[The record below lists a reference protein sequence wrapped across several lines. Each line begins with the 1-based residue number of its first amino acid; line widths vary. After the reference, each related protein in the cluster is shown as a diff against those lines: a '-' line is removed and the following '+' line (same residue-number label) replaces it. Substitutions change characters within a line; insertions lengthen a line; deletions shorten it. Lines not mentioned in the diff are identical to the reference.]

1 MTGGWREATREE
13 LHTYYTETFPD
24 EFDALP
30 SFVTVDG
37 PKQYAIAFRQAY
49 PIRKQNAPDR
59 TFIRRDTWQTSES
72 GDRTVPQFRSTEN
85 LVEFIQYPARYD
97 PAQGSDYAL
106 ADPALL
112 ERPEPRPDAVYYA
125 LDHWERPWV
134 LAVDIDAKD
143 IAAQRASR
151 ETTSSDIDNDSETE
165 QLRAAGILDSAPEG
179 YPYAFADIEQALD
192 YGFTVREI
200 FEDDFSAEETMVV
213 YSGQGC
219 HVYLLDADRKHR
231 YDEQSRE
238 VINDL
243 LLEEYEIPIDPVV
256 TADRR
261 RVMRLPYSLHADV
274 SRIVQPI
281 DSPKFDFRTEATP
294 DFLKS

>member
-1 MTGGWREATREE
+1 MTEKWREATRAE

-24 EFDALP
+24 QLDALP
-30 SFVTVDG
+30 SFITASG
-37 PKQYAIAFRQAY
+37 PKQYAIAFREAY
-49 PIRKQNAPDR
+49 PIRTQNAPHR
-59 TFIRRDTWQTSES
+59 TFIRRDTWQTSNS
-72 GDRTVPQFRSTEN
+72 SDRTVQQFDSTED
-85 LVEFIQYPARYD
+85 LIKFIQHPARYD

-106 ADPALL
+106 ADPDVLD
-112 ERPEPRPDAVYYA
+112 RPEPRPDAVYYA

-143 IAAQRASR
+143 IAAHRASS
-151 ETTSSDIDNDSETE
+151 ETTGETDDGE
-165 QLRAAGILDSAPEG
+165 TAQLRAAGILDSPPKG
-179 YPYAFADIEQALD
+179 YPYAFEDIEQALA
-192 YGFTVREI
+192 YGFAVQEI
-200 FEDDFSAEETMVV
+200 FEDDFAAEETMVV

-219 HVYLLDADRKHR
+219 HVYLLDTDRKHR

-243 LLEEYEIPIDPVV
+243 LLDEYEIPIDPVV

-274 SRIVQPI
+274 SRVVQPI
-281 DSPKFDFRTEATP
+281 DDPGFDFRTEATP
-294 DFLKS
+294 DFLD

>member
-1 MTGGWREATREE
+1 MTGAWRETTREE
-13 LHTYYTETFPD
+13 LHSYYTETFPD
-24 EFDALP
+24 QLDALP
-30 SFVTVDG
+30 SFLTVEG
-37 PKQYAIAFRQAY
+37 PKQYAIAFREAY

-59 TFIRRDTWQTSES
+59 SFIRRDTWQTSES
-72 GDRTVPQFRSTEN
+72 GDRTIQQFDSMEA
-85 LVEFIQYPARYD
+85 LLEFIQYPARYD

-106 ADPALL
+106 ADPDLL

-143 IAAQRASR
+143 IAAQRASN
-151 ETTSSDIDNDSETE
+151 ETTAGEVDDVETE
-165 QLRAAGILDSAPEG
+165 ELRAAGVLDSPPEG
-179 YPYAFADIEQALD
+179 YPYTFEDIEQALE
-192 YGFTVREI
+192 YGFTVQEV
-200 FEDDFSAEETMVV
+200 FEDDFAAEETMVV

-219 HVYLLDADRKHR
+219 HVYLLDTDREHH
-231 YDEQSRE
+231 YDEKSRE

-243 LLEEYEIPIDPVV
+243 LLDEYGIPIDPVV

-274 SRIVQPI
+274 SRVVQPI
-281 DSPKFDFRTEATP
+281 DDPGFNFRTEATP
-294 DFLKS
+294 DFLES

>member
-1 MTGGWREATREE
+1 MAHPWREATREE
-13 LHTYYTETFPD
+13 LHTYYTKAFP
-24 EFDALP
+24 EYVDALP
-30 SFVTVDG
+30 SFVTADG
-37 PKQYAIAFRQAY
+37 PKQYAIAFREAY

-59 TFIRRDTWQTSES
+59 SFIRRDTWQTSKS
-72 GDRTVPQFRSTEN
+72 DDRTVQQFESTEDF
-85 LVEFIQYPARYD
+85 VEFIQHPARSD
-97 PAQGSDYAL
+97 PAQGSGYAL
-106 ADPALL
+106 ADPDLL

-143 IAAQRASR
+143 IAAQRASS
-151 ETTSSDIDNDSETE
+151 ETTAGESNDDVETE
-165 QLRAAGILDSAPEG
+165 QLRAAGILDSLPEG
-179 YPYAFADIEQALD
+179 YPYMFEDIEQALE
-192 YGFTVREI
+192 YGFVVQEI
-200 FEDDFSAEETMVV
+200 FEDDFVADETMVV

-219 HVYLLDADRKHR
+219 HVYLLDTDREHH

-243 LLEEYEIPIDPVV
+243 LLDEYGIPIDPVV

-281 DSPKFDFRTEATP
+281 DSPAFDFRTEAMP
-294 DFLKS
+294 DFLES

>member
-1 MTGGWREATREE
+1 MTPPWRDATREE
-13 LHTYYTETFPD
+13 LHTYYTEAFP
-24 EFDALP
+24 EQIDALP
-30 SFVTVDG
+30 SFLTVDG
-37 PKQYAIAFRQAY
+37 PKQYAIAFREAY

-59 TFIRRDTWQTSES
+59 SFIRRETWQTSKS
-72 GDRTVPQFRSTEN
+72 GDRTVQQFDSTAD
-85 LVEFIQYPARYD
+85 LVKFIQYPARYD

-106 ADPALL
+106 ADPDLL

-125 LDHWERPWV
+125 LDHWERPWM

-143 IAAQRASR
+143 IAAQRATR
-151 ETTSSDIDNDSETE
+151 ETGLVEPGDLDETE
-165 QLRAAGILDSAPEG
+165 LLQEAGILDSAPEG
-179 YPYAFADIEQALD
+179 YPYAFADIEQALK
-192 YGFTVREI
+192 YGFTVQEI
-200 FEDDFSAEETMVV
+200 FEDDFAAEETMVV

-219 HVYLLDADRKHR
+219 HVYLLDTDREHR

-243 LLEEYEIPIDPVV
+243 LLDEYEIPIDPVV

-274 SRIVQPI
+274 SRVVSPI
-281 DSPKFDFRTEATP
+281 DSPAFDFRTEATP
-294 DFLKS
+294 DFLTS

>member
-1 MTGGWREATREE
+1 MPPPWRPATRED
-13 LHTYYTETFPD
+13 LHTYYTETFP
-24 EFDALP
+24 EYVDALP
-30 SFVTVDG
+30 SFVTLDG
-37 PKQYAIAFRQAY
+37 PKQYAIAFREPY
-49 PIRKQNAPDR
+49 PIRKQHAPER
-59 TFIRRDTWQTSES
+59 TFIRRDTWQTNGSS
-72 GDRTVPQFRSTEN
+72 DRTNQQFNSQDH

-97 PAQGSDYAL
+97 PAQGSGYAL
-106 ADPALL
+106 ADPDLL
-112 ERPEPRPDAVYYA
+112 ERPEPRPEAVYYA

-143 IAAQRASR
+143 IAAQRASC
-151 ETTSSDIDNDSETE
+151 ETTANETNDDAETE
-165 QLRAAGILDSAPEG
+165 QLRAAGILDNAPEG
-179 YPYAFADIEQALD
+179 YPYAFTDIEDALE
-192 YGFTVREI
+192 YGFIVQEI
-200 FEDDFSAEETMVV
+200 FEDDFAATETLVV

-219 HVYLLDADRKHR
+219 HIYLLNTDHKHR

-281 DSPKFDFRTEATP
+281 ESPDFDFRTEAVP
-294 DFLKS
+294 SFFEP

>member
-1 MTGGWREATREE
+1 MALPWRAATREE
-13 LHTYYTETFPD
+13 LHTYYTETFP
-24 EFDALP
+24 EYVDALP

-37 PKQYAIAFRQAY
+37 PKEYAIAFREAY

-59 TFIRRDTWQTSES
+59 SFIRRDTWQTSRS
-72 GDRTVPQFRSTEN
+72 GDRTEKQFGSMKD

-97 PAQGSDYAL
+97 PAQGSDWAL
-106 ADPALL
+106 ADPDLL
-112 ERPEPRPDAVYYA
+112 DRPEPRPDAVYYA

-143 IAAQRASR
+143 IAAQRVSR
-151 ETTSSDIDNDSETE
+151 ETTAGESTDDVETE
-165 QLRAAGILDSAPEG
+165 QLRAAGILDSPPEG
-179 YPYAFADIEQALD
+179 YPYAFDDIKHALE
-192 YGFTVREI
+192 YGFEVQEI
-200 FEDDFSAEETMVV
+200 FEDDFAAEETMVV

-219 HVYLLDADRKHR
+219 HVYLIDTDLEHH

-243 LLEEYEIPIDPVV
+243 LLDEYEIPIDPVV

-261 RVMRLPYSLHADV
+261 RVMRLPYSIHADV

-281 DSPKFDFRTEATP
+281 DSPTFDFRTEATP
-294 DFLKS
+294 DFLES